1 MCQKCIEV
9 DKTIERFRQVK
20 RSISDQLTVER
31 AHEVIADLEAK
42 KAAFHPDRAAARRPP
57 GMNLRAIAQ

>member
-20 RSISDQLTVER
+20 RLISDQLWLSVP
-31 AHEVIADLEAK
+31 HEVIADLEAK
-42 KAAFHPDRAAARRPP
+42 KAALHPERQHEDLPV
-57 GMNLRAIAQ
+57 

>member
-42 KAAFHPDRAAARRPP
+42 KAALHPERQHEDLPV
-57 GMNLRAIAQ
+57 